1 MMLMIM
7 MMMMMI
13 IILMM
18 SNRMEYK
25 KQMMMMVLYP
35 HKNHQRVLTVF
46 TVANKSQPCESATGS
61 SSVTPHPTHRCFIK
75 KILVQ
80 YFFIQISSSSFLPL
94 FIWGVADCTQMYRA
108 PSFVYTSGH
117 SLHRP
122 HPQRPNSQKETKISI
137 LINSISYGQ

>member
-1 MMLMIM
+1 
-7 MMMMMI
+7 
-13 IILMM
+13 MM
-18 SNRMEYK
+18 SNRIEYK

-61 SSVTPHPTHRCFIK
+61 SSVTPTPHTPMFYK
-75 KILVQ
+75 KISCPIL
-80 YFFIQISSSSFLPL
+80 FLQISSASFLPL
-94 FIWGVADCTQMYRA
+94 FIWRVADCTQMYRA